1 MSAIFICKY
10 HQAHMHAFKSLSPLF
25 SPPLDAKAI
34 ILQLEQECTR
44 MHRDLRVA
52 QEKIAEQKMDL
63 EAARDRE
70 VASHER
76 LSKAVSTAEKAMAE
90 RETYARIVSS

>member
-1 MSAIFICKY
+1 M
-10 HQAHMHAFKSLSPLF
+10 
-25 SPPLDAKAI
+25 
-34 ILQLEQECTR
+34 
-44 MHRDLRVA
+44 A

-76 LSKAVSTAEKAMAE
+76 LSRAVSMAEKAIAE
-90 RETYARIVSS
+90 RETYARIVSRHFWLL

>member
-1 MSAIFICKY
+1 MKINNKLFG
-10 HQAHMHAFKSLSPLF
+10 FLS
-25 SPPLDAKAI
+25 DAKAI

-44 MHRDLRVA
+44 MHKDVRVA

-76 LSKAVSTAEKAMAE
+76 LSRAVSMAEKAIAE
-90 RETYARIVSS
+90 RETYARIVSRHFWLL